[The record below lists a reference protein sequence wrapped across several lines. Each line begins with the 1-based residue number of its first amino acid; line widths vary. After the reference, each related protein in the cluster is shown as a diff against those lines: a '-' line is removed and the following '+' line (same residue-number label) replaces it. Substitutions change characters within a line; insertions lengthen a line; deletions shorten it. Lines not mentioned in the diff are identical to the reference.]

1 MLSRINHRYLSRQN
15 STLRSALIVLILLI
29 AFLCFLVQINWGDTV
44 FQETEH
50 SKQMSAHW
58 VMIARASG
66 CDLNKLDGPAT
77 ESDCDPKK
85 LKPEDYQWA
94 EKQVP
99 GHLQEALQWALRRDR
114 ILHGQ
119 Q

>member
-1 MLSRINHRYLSRQN
+1 MLSRIDHRYLARQN
-15 STLRSALIVLILLI
+15 RTLRSALIVLILLI
-29 AFLCFLVQINWGDTV
+29 AFLCFLSRIDWGDTL
-44 FQETEH
+44 QETEH
-50 SKQMSAHW
+50 SKQMSARW

-77 ESDCDPKK
+77 DSGCNPNK

-94 EKQVP
+94 EQQAHQ
-99 GHLQEALQWALRRDR
+99 HLQEALQWALRRDR